1 MSKNQ
6 HSNKEAKKQP
16 QTTFKEK
23 RAAKKAKYDV
33 KAMTPANVPQLDPVI
48 IIKPPSRNLRFAL
61 LCALAGAVVGAFVGA
76 LLATRPWQ

>member
-1 MSKNQ
+1 MWGSVRSTRAAYATVGGSRAGVHHPEEQAPMSKNQ

-33 KAMTPANVPQLDPVI
+33 KAI
-48 IIKPPSRNLRFAL
+48 IPPSPPRGRA
-61 LCALAGAVVGAFVGA
+61 
-76 LLATRPWQ
+76 

>member
-1 MSKNQ
+1 MWASERSPAAESDIVGGSRADVHHPSEEQAPMSKNQ

-33 KAMTPANVPQLDPVI
+33 KAI
-48 IIKPPSRNLRFAL
+48 IPPSPPRGRA
-61 LCALAGAVVGAFVGA
+61 
-76 LLATRPWQ
+76 